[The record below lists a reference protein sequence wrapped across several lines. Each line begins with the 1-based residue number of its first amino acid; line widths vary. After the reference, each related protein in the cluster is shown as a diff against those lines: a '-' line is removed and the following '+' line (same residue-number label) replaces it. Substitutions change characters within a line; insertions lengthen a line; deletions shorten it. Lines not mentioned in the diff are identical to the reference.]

1 MKTAKE
7 ILDETTKGIGIVS
20 EQYIIKAMEK
30 FATQFEDDNGR
41 ANYYEDK
48 IDLMNRI
55 NVTDNKTIT
64 KLEREMHL
72 NMQYYMEHCQAKGY
86 CTPQDWI
93 KDHKHF

>member
-30 FATQFEDDNGR
+30 FAIQFEDDNGR

-48 IDLMNRI
+48 IDLRNRMI
-55 NVTDNKTIT
+55 EELDKD
-64 KLEREMHL
+64 MAL
-72 NMQYYMEHCQAKGY
+72 NMQYYMEYCQRNEY
-86 CTPQDWI
+86 VTPKEWI
-93 KDHKHF
+93 EKHKHF